1 MTDPTSRESA
11 DLGDTGELMRVAR
24 GGGLNLA
31 GAAFNQALRFAI
43 TLLLARLIGQGDVG
57 RYFQAFA
64 FLALLGLLSLSGF
77 RGALTRFVAVHRAD
91 GDAGALRGTLRL
103 GLLLPT
109 ASATVLGVALF
120 AASHW
125 IAHHVL
131 DDAGMVVPLQM
142 VSIAL
147 PATAFTDAALAA
159 TQGYRTMTPYALVN
173 LVFEPAFRV
182 ALTVVFLAL
191 DWGLDGAMVAL
202 LVTNC
207 VAAVLAG
214 GWLRR
219 LTGRLTDPPTYQ
231 VRELFSFS
239 AVSWLASLA
248 GTGLVWADTIILG
261 VYRPAREVGAYQ
273 VATRLTVL
281 ATIVLLPIATSFAP
295 QIADL
300 YRRGNLDRL
309 RRLYAVVTSWTLRL
323 SLPGFLV
330 LVLFPEPLLRIFGR
344 GFASAATVTVILAVG
359 QMFDVATGPTG
370 YMLVMSGRPYLTM
383 ANNVFA
389 LVVNIGLNVALIPRH
404 GIRGAAVAW
413 AVSIALI
420 NVAKVA
426 QVWVTMRMH
435 AFDIGFLKGCVAG
448 AVAAVPGVL
457 VDATMNGYRA
467 LAVGAIVIGV
477 TYVAALLA
485 LGLRDEDRLVL
496 RRLGERAGVISSR
509 GSATPAGT

>member
-1 MTDPTSRESA
+1 MTADASE
-11 DLGDTGELMRVAR
+11 DLGDQGELLRVAR

-31 GAAFNQALRFAI
+31 GAAFNQALRFGI
-43 TLLLARLIGQGDVG
+43 TLLLARLVGQSDVG

-64 FLALLGLLSLSGF
+64 FLALLGLLALSGF

-91 GDAGALRGTLRL
+91 GDDAALRGTLRL
-103 GLLLPT
+103 GLALPT
-109 ASATVLGVALF
+109 IGAAVLGLALF
-120 AASHW
+120 AASGW
-125 IAHHVL
+125 IGR
-131 DDAGMVVPLQM
+131 DALNDAAMVFPLRI
-142 VSIAL
+142 VSLAL

-182 ALTVVFLAL
+182 VLTLGFLAA
-191 DWGLDGAMVAL
+191 DWGLKGAMVAL
-202 LVTNC
+202 LITNC
-207 VAAVLAG
+207 AAAVLAG

-219 LTGRLTDPPTYQ
+219 LTGRITAAPAYKW
-231 VRELFSFS
+231 RELFAFS
-239 AVSWLASLA
+239 TVSWLASLA
-248 GTGLVWADTIILG
+248 STGLVWADTIILG

-300 YRRGNLDRL
+300 YRRGNLERL
-309 RRLYAVVTSWTLRL
+309 ARLYAVVTSWTLRL
-323 SLPGFLV
+323 SLPGFIV
-330 LVLFPEPLLRIFGR
+330 LVIFPRPLLHVFGR
-344 GFASAATVTVILAVG
+344 GFAGAATVTVILAVG

-389 LVVNIGLNVALIPRH
+389 LVINISMNVWLIPRH

-413 AVSIALI
+413 AVSLALI
-420 NVAKVA
+420 NIAKVV

-435 AFDIGFLKGCVAG
+435 AFDAGFAKGCLAG
-448 AVAAVPGVL
+448 ALAFAPGVL
-457 VDATMNGYRA
+457 VHAAMPGFPGVM
-467 LAVGAIVIGV
+467 VGAVAILIV
-477 TYVAALLA
+477 YVGALLA
-485 LGLRDEDRLVL
+485 LGLRDEDRVVL
-496 RRLGERAGVISSR
+496 RRLATRAGLR
-509 GSATPAGT
+509 TPAAQL

>member
-1 MTDPTSRESA
+1 VTNAA
-11 DLGDTGELMRVAR
+11 DLGDEGDLLRVAR

-31 GAAFNQALRFAI
+31 GAAFNQALRFGI
-43 TLLLARLIGQGDVG
+43 TLLLARLIGQSDVG

-91 GDAGALRGTLRL
+91 GDDGALRGTLRL
-103 GLLLPT
+103 GLILPT
-109 ASATVLGVALF
+109 AGAALLGAGLF
-120 AASHW
+120 LASGWLGNH
-125 IAHHVL
+125 AL
-131 DDAGMVVPLQM
+131 DDPGMVFPLRM

-159 TQGYRTMTPYALVN
+159 TQGFRTMTPYALVN

-182 ALTVVFLAL
+182 VLTVAFLAA
-191 DWGLDGAMVAL
+191 DWGLEGAMVAL
-202 LVTNC
+202 LITNC
-207 VAAVLAG
+207 VAAVLAAI
-214 GWLRR
+214 WLRR
-219 LTGRLTDPPTYQ
+219 LTGRIVARPVYK
-231 VRELFSFS
+231 VRELFAFS
-239 AVSWLASLA
+239 SVSWLASLA

-261 VYRPAREVGAYQ
+261 IFRPAREVGAYQ

-309 RRLYAVVTSWTLRL
+309 ARLYAVVTSWTLRL
-323 SLPGFLV
+323 SLPGFIV
-330 LVLFPEPLLRIFGR
+330 LVLFPRPLLHIFGR
-344 GFASAATVTVILAVG
+344 GFATAATVTVILAIG

-389 LVVNIGLNVALIPRH
+389 LVLNISMNLILIPRY
-404 GIRGAAVAW
+404 GIRGAAIAW
-413 AVSIALI
+413 AISIALT

-426 QVWVTMRMH
+426 QVWLTMRMH
-435 AFDIGFLKGCVAG
+435 AFDIGFAKGCLAG
-448 AVAAVPGVL
+448 AVAFVPGYAVH
-457 VDATMNGYRA
+457 ATMRGFTG
-467 LAVGAIVIGV
+467 VVIGAV
-477 TYVAALLA
+477 AITATYVAVLLA
-485 LGLRDEDRLVL
+485 LGLREEDRLVL
-496 RRLGERAGVISSR
+496 RRLAQRAGI
-509 GSATPAGT
+509 AIAQ